1 LTIPTSEKK
10 LQKAIISR
18 PDMEVQKFKKNK
30 FLASTRKLDP
40 HLHFHPPIKNSK
52 QFFGFFFWATIPS
65 SNSIYE
71 GK

>member
-1 LTIPTSEKK
+1 
-10 LQKAIISR
+10 
-18 PDMEVQKFKKNK
+18 
-30 FLASTRKLDP
+30 
-40 HLHFHPPIKNSK
+40 LHFHPPIKNSK